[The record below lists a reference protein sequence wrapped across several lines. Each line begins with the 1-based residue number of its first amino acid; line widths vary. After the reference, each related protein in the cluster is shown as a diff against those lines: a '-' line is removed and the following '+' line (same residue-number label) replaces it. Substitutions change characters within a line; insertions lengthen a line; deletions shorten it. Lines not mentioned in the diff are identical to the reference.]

1 MDLTEVIS
9 DRKRKLE
16 HQRTTVACELAKL
29 RALEAEVSAL
39 ETFASGG
46 GISTGMSRTDAI
58 ISLLQEASGPLQ
70 TQAIVT
76 ALNDAGIES
85 SSKDVSSTLHHLA
98 TLGRV
103 RREARGVYRAI

>member
-1 MDLTEVIS
+1 MDLTDVIS

-16 HQRTTVACELAKL
+16 NQRTTVACELAKL
-29 RALEAEVSAL
+29 RALEAEVAAL

-76 ALNDAGIES
+76 ALNDAGIKS
-85 SSKDVSSTLHHLA
+85 SSKDVSSTLHHLLTA
-98 TLGRV
+98 GRIH
-103 RREARGVYRAI
+103 RAGRGTYELA

>member
-1 MDLTEVIS
+1 MDLTKVIS

-29 RALEAEVSAL
+29 RAREAEVAAL
-39 ETFASGG
+39 KTFASGG

-58 ISLLQEASGPLQ
+58 ISLLQDAGGPLQ
-70 TQAIVT
+70 TQATAT

-85 SSKDVSSTLHHLA
+85 SSKDVSSTLHHLLTA
-98 TLGRV
+98 GRIH
-103 RREARGVYRAI
+103 RAGRGTYELA